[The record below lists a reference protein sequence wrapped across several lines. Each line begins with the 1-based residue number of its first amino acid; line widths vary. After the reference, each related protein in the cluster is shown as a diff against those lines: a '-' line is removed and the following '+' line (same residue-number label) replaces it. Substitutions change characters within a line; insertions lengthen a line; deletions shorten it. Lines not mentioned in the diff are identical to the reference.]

1 MADLTINDVREKF
14 PQYKDLSDEQ
24 LAQGLHKKYYADMPF
39 DDFSTKIGY
48 KAEPKTKESGID
60 TFRKAIDPT
69 PMVRGLTM
77 GTLGFPGALE
87 ELGTYTIPRALGY
100 KVEDQQSITG
110 GKTLFPTPEEVG
122 KWKMLQYEGGKPS
135 KTQEK
140 IEQAAEFVSGATGAT
155 GATGVA
161 GLLKPGAKALGRAI
175 SGLRP
180 EATATK
186 MFGESGTVSDVGKSI
201 LTKLLDRLENLVS
214 GRRAEAKKAFDT
226 YFKEA
231 RPVEQNIFNDYVQ
244 SLERYKKM
252 FGKDLSADEMKL
264 IDDSIGRLA
273 GKEGEAGIGRL
284 EKERRKLND
293 ISAGLD
299 EEGYNAV
306 RQQRAQSMADH
317 LTKIINNHAPSSK
330 EAFKIYKEASGPINQ
345 FAKSVGAKVTT
356 KAGEFLPDVPKTDVS
371 ELPSSFFK
379 SEQSIKDLKELSGD
393 PAFAIQA
400 AREHVASELQ
410 SKGLKTAV
418 KVDSYIRSNKDWL
431 KEVPDVLADLEKY
444 KKSLSGG
451 ETIKKVGKA
460 VPYIGGGL
468 YAIEETKKGLGF

>member
-1 MADLTINDVREKF
+1 MAIVD
-14 PQYKDLSDEQ
+14 
-24 LAQGLHKKYYADMPF
+24 PF
-39 DDFSTKIGY
+39 ETNAGKIVDPFETS
-48 KAEPKTKESGID
+48 KPVTEPKTEKTGID
-60 TFRKAIDPT
+60 AFREAIDPT
-69 PMVRGLTM
+69 PMVRGLAM
-77 GTLGFPGALE
+77 GTIGFPGALE
-87 ELGTYTIPRALGY
+87 ELGTYTIPRALGF
-100 KVEDQQSITG
+100 KVPDQPSPTG
-110 GKTLFPTPEEVG
+110 GKTLFPTPEEVSKYKFLQSEDG
-122 KWKMLQYEGGKPS
+122 KRGQIAETIGKFAPVAIGG
-135 KTQEK
+135 
-140 IEQAAEFVSGATGAT
+140 V
-155 GATGVA
+155 

-201 LTKLLDRLENLVS
+201 STKLLDRLENLVS

-244 SLERYKKM
+244 SLERYKGM

-317 LTKIINNHAPSSK
+317 LTKIINNQAPSSK

-371 ELPSSFFK
+371 ALPSSFFK

-400 AREHVASELQ
+400 ARDHVASELQ